1 MDISLSEEQRMVRAA
16 VREILD
22 SAAPADRWSALC
34 QAGFLFSPD
43 EDAFSGEERLIMLT
57 IVAEEIGAALLTLP
71 YAETII
77 AVEMLAMQPGATTAA
92 DISKRVLVGSVLVG
106 MGSAIYSQD
115 DCGTITAS
123 TSGEVTLASGQ
134 TGWIV
139 GDAAPETLV
148 VPVKIGEETALCMVE
163 TTGPATRW
171 VEYPTPE
178 AETLRRASLDNAAI
192 SLILAKGNEALRA
205 ADQIRHMRTI
215 LECARALGAA
225 RTAFMATRDYLAVR
239 RQFGQ
244 ALNAFQSI
252 QHRLVNMAIELDRA
266 RSGLLLTIRST
277 IKPDHHQCALFAR
290 GVLNVIEATDR
301 VVGEAVYLHGG
312 IGITQ
317 DCKAGKAYH
326 LVANI
331 LARLGNGTPYVDQL
345 AEAG

>member
-1 MDISLSEEQRMVRAA
+1 MDISLSEEQRMVRHAL
-16 VREILD
+16 REILD

-34 QAGFLFSPD
+34 QAGFLFAPD
-43 EDAFSGEERLIMLT
+43 EDVFSGEERLIMLA

-71 YAETII
+71 YAETVI
-77 AVEMLAMQPGATTAA
+77 AVEMLAMQPGATTAD
-92 DISKRVLVGSVLVG
+92 DISIRLVAGSVQVG
-106 MGSAIYSQD
+106 MGSAIQSPD
-115 DCGTITAS
+115 DCDTITGS

-134 TGWIV
+134 TGWIA
-139 GDAAPETLV
+139 GDAAPEMLV
-148 VPVKIGEETALCMVE
+148 VPIKFGGETAICMVE
-163 TTGPATRW
+163 ASGSATSW
-171 VEYPTPE
+171 TEYYTPE

-192 SLILAKGNEALRA
+192 SVILAKGNEALRA
-205 ADQIRHMRTI
+205 ADQIRHTRTI

-266 RSGLLLTIRST
+266 RSGLVLAMRAAIQ
-277 IKPDHHQCALFAR
+277 PDHHQCALFAR

-312 IGITQ
+312 IGITK

-331 LARLGNGTPYVDQL
+331 LARLGNATPYVDQL